1 MQTTS
6 SPTSTRRSRARNP
19 VPLAIWLAISAGLIA
34 AAFWAQ
40 SQDGTTEDALYDV
53 DLAVNGLFFYGIV
66 MAASFLVALAYRR
79 PLRALG
85 FRRFRLR
92 WLWISFGVVVL
103 TIVVALVL
111 EPVLH
116 GGEQQGLA
124 PDEWQPEHA
133 AAFAL
138 NSAVVVLLAPFAEE
152 LFFRGL
158 GVRVLAVFGGLA
170 AILVS
175 GLVFGLVHG
184 ILGALPPLALFG
196 VGLAWVRLRS
206 ASVWPSF
213 IAHAAY
219 NGLGILVLIVVWSTD
234 TPTG

>member
-6 SPTSTRRSRARNP
+6 SPTSTRRSRTRSP
-19 VPLAIWLAISAGLIA
+19 VPLAIWLTISAGLIA
-34 AAFWAQ
+34 LAFWAQ
-40 SQDGTTEDALYDV
+40 EQDGTTEDALYDV

-66 MAASFLVALAYRR
+66 VAASFLLALAYRR

-92 WLWISFGVVVL
+92 WLWISFGIVVL
-103 TIVVALVL
+103 TIIVALAL

-116 GGEQQGLA
+116 GGERQGLA

-133 AAFAL
+133 TAFAL
-138 NSAVVVLLAPFAEE
+138 NSTVVVLLAPFAEE

-175 GLVFGLVHG
+175 GVVFGLVHG

-219 NGLGILVLIVVWSTD
+219 NGLGILVLLIAWATD
-234 TPTG
+234 TPAS

>member
-1 MQTTS
+1 MRTTS
-6 SPTSTRRSRARNP
+6 SPTSTRRSRRRNP
-19 VPLAIWLAISAGLIA
+19 VPLAIWLTISAGLIA
-34 AAFWAQ
+34 LAFWAQ
-40 SQDGTTEDALYDV
+40 SEDGTTEDALYDV

-66 MAASFLVALAYRR
+66 IGASFLIALAYDR

-92 WLWISFGVVVL
+92 WLWIALGIVVL
-103 TIVVALVL
+103 TIVVALGL

-133 AAFAL
+133 TAFAL
-138 NSAVVVLLAPFAEE
+138 NTAVVVLLAPFAEE

-158 GVRVLAVFGGLA
+158 GVRALAVLGGLA

-175 GLVFGLVHG
+175 GIVFGLVHG

-219 NGLGILVLIVVWSTD
+219 NGLGILVLLIVWATD
-234 TPTG
+234 APAS

>member
-19 VPLAIWLAISAGLIA
+19 VPLAIWLTISAGLIA

-40 SQDGTTEDALYDV
+40 RQDGTTENALYDV
-53 DLAVNGLFFYGIV
+53 DLAVNGLFFYGIMV
-66 MAASFLVALAYRR
+66 AATFLVALAYRR

-92 WLWISFGVVVL
+92 WLWISFGIVVL

-133 AAFAL
+133 TAFAL

-158 GVRVLAVFGGLA
+158 GVRVLAGFGGLA

-184 ILGALPPLALFG
+184 ILGALPPLAFFG

-213 IAHAAY
+213 VAHAAY
-219 NGLGILVLIVVWSTD
+219 NGLGILVLLVVWATD
-234 TPTG
+234 TPAS

>member
-1 MQTTS
+1 MPTTS
-6 SPTSTRRSRARNP
+6 LPTSTRRSRRRNF
-19 VPLAIWLAISAGLIA
+19 VPLAIWLTISAGLIA
-34 AAFWAQ
+34 LAFLAQAA
-40 SQDGTTEDALYDV
+40 DGTTEDALYDV
-53 DLAVNGLFFYGIV
+53 DLAINGLFFYGVVIG
-66 MAASFLVALAYRR
+66 ASLLVALAYRR

-133 AAFAL
+133 TAFAL
-138 NSAVVVLLAPFAEE
+138 NSAVVVLLGPFAEE

-170 AILVS
+170 AVLVS
-175 GLVFGLVHG
+175 GVVFGLVHG

-219 NGLGILVLIVVWSTD
+219 NGLGILVLVIVWATD
-234 TPTG
+234 TPAS

>member
-6 SPTSTRRSRARNP
+6 SPTSTRRSRRRNP
-19 VPLAIWLAISAGLIA
+19 VPLAIWLTISGTLIA
-34 AAFWAQ
+34 LAFWAQ
-40 SQDGTTEDALYDV
+40 GQDGTTEDALYDV

-66 MAASFLVALAYRR
+66 IAASFLIALAYGR

-92 WLWISFGVVVL
+92 WLWISFGIVVL
-103 TIVVALVL
+103 TIVVALAL

-133 AAFAL
+133 SAFAL

-158 GVRVLAVFGGLA
+158 GVRALAVFGGLA
-170 AILVS
+170 AILIS
-175 GLVFGLVHG
+175 GVVFGLVHG

-219 NGLGILVLIVVWSTD
+219 NGLGILVLLIVWATD
-234 TPTG
+234 APAS

>member
-6 SPTSTRRSRARNP
+6 SPTSTRRSRRRNP
-19 VPLAIWLAISAGLIA
+19 VPLAIWLSISAGLIA
-34 AAFWAQ
+34 LAFWAP
-40 SQDGTTEDALYDV
+40 SEDGATEDALYDV
-53 DLAVNGLFFYGIV
+53 GLAVNGLFFYGIV
-66 MAASFLVALAYRR
+66 IGASFLIALAYDR

-92 WLWISFGVVVL
+92 WLWIALGIVVL
-103 TIVVALVL
+103 TIVVALGL

-133 AAFAL
+133 TAFAL
-138 NSAVVVLLAPFAEE
+138 NTAVVVLLAPFAEE

-158 GVRVLAVFGGLA
+158 GVRALAVLGGLA

-175 GLVFGLVHG
+175 GIVFGLVHG

-219 NGLGILVLIVVWSTD
+219 NGLGILVLLIVWATD
-234 TPTG
+234 APAP

>member
-6 SPTSTRRSRARNP
+6 SPTSTRRSRRRNP
-19 VPLAIWLAISAGLIA
+19 VPLAIWLTISAGLIA
-34 AAFWAQ
+34 LAFWAQ
-40 SQDGTTEDALYDV
+40 SEDGTTEDALYDV

-66 MAASFLVALAYRR
+66 IGASFLIALAYDR

-92 WLWISFGVVVL
+92 WLWIALGIVVL
-103 TIVVALVL
+103 TIVVALGL

-133 AAFAL
+133 TAFAL
-138 NSAVVVLLAPFAEE
+138 NTAVVVLLAPFAEE

-158 GVRVLAVFGGLA
+158 GVRALAVLGGLA

-175 GLVFGLVHG
+175 GIVFGLVHG

-219 NGLGILVLIVVWSTD
+219 NGLGILVLLIVWATD
-234 TPTG
+234 TPAP

>member
-6 SPTSTRRSRARNP
+6 SPTSTRRSRRRNP
-19 VPLAIWLAISAGLIA
+19 VPLAVWLTLSAILVAS
-34 AAFWAQ
+34 AFWAQ
-40 SQDGTTEDALYDV
+40 GQGGTTEDALYDA
-53 DLAVNGLFFYGIV
+53 DLAVNGLVFYGIIV
-66 MAASFLVALAYRR
+66 AASLLLALAYRH

-92 WLWISFGVVVL
+92 WLWISFGIVVL
-103 TIVVALVL
+103 TIVVALAL

-124 PDEWQPEHA
+124 PDDWQPEHA
-133 AAFAL
+133 AAFVL
-138 NSAVVVLLAPFAEE
+138 NSVVVVLLAPFAEE

-175 GLVFGLVHG
+175 GIVFGLVHG
-184 ILGALPPLALFG
+184 ILGALPPLAFFG

-219 NGLGILVLIVVWSTD
+219 NGLGILVLVIVWATD
-234 TPTG
+234 TSVS

>member
-1 MQTTS
+1 MLTTS
-6 SPTSTRRSRARNP
+6 SPTSTRRSRRRNP
-19 VPLAIWLAISAGLIA
+19 APLAIWLTISAGLIA
-34 AAFWAQ
+34 LAFWAQ
-40 SQDGTTEDALYDV
+40 SEDGMTEDALYDV
-53 DLAVNGLFFYGIV
+53 DLAINGLFFYGIV
-66 MAASFLVALAYRR
+66 IAASLLIALAYDR

-92 WLWISFGVVVL
+92 WLWISFGIVVL

-133 AAFAL
+133 TAFVL

-158 GVRVLAVFGGLA
+158 GVRALAVFGGLA
-170 AILVS
+170 AILIS
-175 GLVFGLVHG
+175 GVVFGLVHG

-219 NGLGILVLIVVWSTD
+219 NALGILVLLIVWAAD
-234 TPTG
+234 TPAS

>member
-6 SPTSTRRSRARNP
+6 SPTSTRRSRRHKP
-19 VPLAIWLAISAGLIA
+19 VPLAIWLTISAALIA
-34 AAFWAQ
+34 LAFWAQ
-40 SQDGTTEDALYDV
+40 SEDGTTEDALYDV
-53 DLAVNGLFFYGIV
+53 DLAVNGLFFYGIMV
-66 MAASFLVALAYRR
+66 AASILIALAYGR

-85 FRRFRLR
+85 LRRFRLR
-92 WLWISFGVVVL
+92 WLWIAFGIVVL
-103 TIVVALVL
+103 TIVVALAL

-133 AAFAL
+133 TAFAL

-158 GVRVLAVFGGLA
+158 GVRALAVFGGLA
-170 AILVS
+170 AILIS
-175 GLVFGLVHG
+175 GVVFGLVHG

-219 NGLGILVLIVVWSTD
+219 NGLGILVLLIVWTTD
-234 TPTG
+234 TPAS

>member
-19 VPLAIWLAISAGLIA
+19 VPLAIWFTISAGLIA
-34 AAFWAQ
+34 LAFWAQ
-40 SQDGTTEDALYDV
+40 TQDGTTEDALYDV

-66 MAASFLVALAYRR
+66 VAASLLLALAYRR

-92 WLWISFGVVVL
+92 WLWISFGIVVL
-103 TIVVALVL
+103 TIIVALAL

-116 GGEQQGLA
+116 GGERQGLA

-133 AAFAL
+133 TAFAL

-175 GLVFGLVHG
+175 GVVFGLVHG

-219 NGLGILVLIVVWSTD
+219 NGLGILVLLIAWATD
-234 TPTG
+234 TPAS

>member
-1 MQTTS
+1 M
-6 SPTSTRRSRARNP
+6 
-19 VPLAIWLAISAGLIA
+19 ISAGLIA
-34 AAFWAQ
+34 LAFWAQ
-40 SQDGTTEDALYDV
+40 SEDGTTEDALYDV
-53 DLAVNGLFFYGIV
+53 DLAINGLFFYGIV
-66 MAASFLVALAYRR
+66 IAGSLLVALAYRR

-92 WLWISFGVVVL
+92 WLWISFGIVVL

-133 AAFAL
+133 TAFGL

-158 GVRVLAVFGGLA
+158 GVRALAVFGGLA
-170 AILVS
+170 AILIS
-175 GLVFGLVHG
+175 GVVFGLVHG

-219 NGLGILVLIVVWSTD
+219 NGLGIVVLVIVWATD
-234 TPTG
+234 TPAS

>member
-6 SPTSTRRSRARNP
+6 SPTSTRHSRRRNP
-19 VPLAIWLAISAGLIA
+19 VPLAIWLTLSAILVAS
-34 AAFWAQ
+34 AFWAQ
-40 SQDGTTEDALYDV
+40 GQDGTTEDALYDA
-53 DLAVNGLFFYGIV
+53 DLAVNGLFFYGVIV
-66 MAASFLVALAYRR
+66 AVSLLLALAYRR

-92 WLWISFGVVVL
+92 WLWISFGIVVL
-103 TIVVALVL
+103 TIIVALAL

-133 AAFAL
+133 AAFVL

-175 GLVFGLVHG
+175 GVVFGLVHG

-206 ASVWPSF
+206 ASIWPSF

-219 NGLGILVLIVVWSTD
+219 NGLGILVLVIVWATD
-234 TPTG
+234 TPAS